1 MFGHEMVRDHLIEC
15 TSNER
20 NSVLFYKQNKEREN
34 LQMSLS
40 EKEVLEIFQKTGA
53 LLEGHFLLTSGR
65 HSNVYFQCAKVLQ
78 YPEYTEKICSV
89 IAEHFRDFNIDTVIS
104 PAIGG
109 IIVGQEVARQLNK
122 RSIFAERE
130 GKALTLRRGFSLRE
144 GERVLVCEDVVT
156 TGGSVFE
163 VIDIVK
169 ESKAEVA
176 GVGFIVDRS
185 NGKVIFNSSRQ
196 DGVLTDHPQFSVIK
210 INAVSFLPE
219 DCSFCKQGLELIK
232 PGSRKIKI

>member
-1 MFGHEMVRDHLIEC
+1 M
-15 TSNER
+15 N
-20 NSVLFYKQNKEREN
+20 
-34 LQMSLS
+34 LS
-40 EKEVLEIFQKTGA
+40 EPYLPAGRKEILEIFENTGA
-53 LLEGHFLLTSGR
+53 LLRGHFLLTSGH

-78 YPEYTEKICSV
+78 YPEYAEKICGLISDHYHST
-89 IAEHFRDFNIDTVIS
+89 EIDTVIA

-130 GKALTLRRGFSLRE
+130 DKTLSLRRGFSLE
-144 GERVLVCEDVVT
+144 KGEKVLVCEDVVT

-169 ESKAEVA
+169 NYGAEVV
-176 GVGFIVDRS
+176 GVGYIVDRS
-185 NGKVIFNSSRQ
+185 NGKVNFSY
-196 DGVLTDHPQFSVIK
+196 PQFSTIK
-210 INAVSFLPE
+210 LDAISFSQEECPL
-219 DCSFCKQGLELIK
+219 CKEGIELVK